1 MNQTMQLK
9 PKHLE
14 MVANHLL
21 SGRTITQA
29 QFCDMISKSS
39 RLAPRILDL
48 KKLGYPVAKNMIALD
63 DGTHVAEYYL
73 TSEFLQNVDDYGL
86 ELALTY
92 SDIQNLINKEMERLG

>member
-9 PKHLE
+9 PKHRE

-29 QFCDMISKSS
+29 KFCDMASKAS

-48 KKLGYPVAKNMIALD
+48 KKLGYPVSKNMIALD

-73 TSEFLQNVDDYGL
+73 PKEFLNMVNQYGL
-86 ELALTY
+86 AFALRY
-92 SDIQNLINKEMERLG
+92 EMEKVA

>member
-29 QFCDMISKSS
+29 EFCDMAGKAS

-48 KKLGYPVAKNMIALD
+48 KKLGYPVRKNTIVLS

-73 TSEFLQNVDDYGL
+73 PEFFLNNVDEFGL
-86 ELALTY
+86 ELALLY
-92 SDIQNLINKEMERLG
+92 SDMHNQINEEMKRVK

>member
-1 MNQTMQLK
+1 MKQTIQLK

-29 QFCDMISKSS
+29 EFCDMASKAS

-48 KKLGYPVAKNMIALD
+48 KNLGYPVAKNMIALD

-73 TSEFLQNVDDYGL
+73 PKEFLDMVNQYGL
-86 ELALTY
+86 AFALH
-92 SDIQNLINKEMERLG
+92 DEMERVK